1 MVVEKWAGLPEPGR
15 CHMHRV
21 SGGTL
26 PKKSN
31 SSSCHW
37 HCAKGSSNLAHSG
50 ARRLGLLFHCFIR
63 NGQTSHSWKEQQ
75 LRLELRSC
83 QPPTCRLSRQVWPH
97 DPCHCLNGHECEQT
111 LGDSK
116 GQGSLACC
124 SSWGCKESAMTE
136 QLNDNKVSVPLASHS
151 LLGARRT
158 VIITTSIFVMK
169 PL

>member
-15 CHMHRV
+15 CHMRRV

-50 ARRLGLLFHCFIR
+50 ARRSGLLFQCFIR
-63 NGQTSHSWKEQQ
+63 NGQTSHSCKEQQ

-83 QPPTCRLSRQVWPH
+83 QPPTCRLSHQVWPH
-97 DPCHCLNGHECEQT
+97 DPCHCLNGHEYEQT
-111 LGDSK
+111 LGDIK
-116 GQGSLACC
+116 GQGSLAC
-124 SSWGCKESAMTE
+124 SRGCKESAMTE
-136 QLNDNKVSVPLASHS
+136 QLNNKVNVPLASHS